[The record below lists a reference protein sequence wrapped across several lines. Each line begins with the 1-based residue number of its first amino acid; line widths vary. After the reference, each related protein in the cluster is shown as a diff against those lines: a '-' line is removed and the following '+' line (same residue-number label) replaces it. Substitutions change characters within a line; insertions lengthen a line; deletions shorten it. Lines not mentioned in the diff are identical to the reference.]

1 VVADA
6 EKNFLGEE
14 FVYNPRIK
22 KEASGGPGRIK
33 VKAKGNGN
41 QRSKYNTTT

>member
-1 VVADA
+1 ML
-6 EKNFLGEE
+6 KRTFGCEE

-33 VKAKGNGN
+33 VKAKENGN